1 MNGAEAARPNALPG
15 TADRAAT
22 IEVRDADGRLLCSAT
37 AEQAERLVADGGGV
51 WTGYGRCRHVRLKV
65 VLSPNSRRTLRG
77 HTPAAAA
84 NPSAV
89 FSHNRQACAGWT
101 APGTPID
108 LRRARKNRDRIER
121 ELDH

>member
-1 MNGAEAARPNALPG
+1 MIGAKAARPNAIPE

-22 IEVRDADGRLLCSAT
+22 IEVRDADGQLLRRAT
-37 AEQAERLVADGGGV
+37 AEQAARLVADGGGV
-51 WTGYGRCRHVRLKV
+51 WSGDGRRRHVRLKV

-77 HTPAAAA
+77 HTPAARA

-89 FSHNRQACAGWT
+89 FRHNAQACAGWT

-108 LRRARKNRDRIER
+108 LRCARKNRDRIER
-121 ELDH
+121 GLEY